1 MNAKNNLE
9 FNVENI
15 FKYKYLIPI
24 YQRNY
29 AWGKDEIEALL
40 EDIKGSKEGYFIGS
54 LVVRE
59 KGEFFE
65 VIDGQQ
71 RLTTLFLI
79 LKYIGVNIAG
89 GLQFEARQKSNETL
103 SKIHKDDDN
112 LVDLPSAEIANGF
125 KFIKE
130 YLEKNK
136 DFNKSKILNAQILRV
151 PVPDDTDLNHFFE
164 IMNTRGEQLEVH
176 QIVKANIL
184 KALDK
189 KDQKIAAFVWDA
201 CTNMDR
207 YVQMNFEK
215 GLRAKIFGDN
225 WDKLCD
231 EERLFEIS
239 LENNS
244 KDSKEADGNSE
255 ERSLREI
262 LQDGNYTSER
272 ITQDEDENIRFSS
285 IINFPNFL
293 LQVNAAISGDIK
305 SEKSINELL
314 YDKNL
319 IYNLK
324 KYYEGDEKT
333 QMAKKFIYNILKF
346 RLLFDKFIIKTDG
359 NDKKDGEKWS
369 LKMIAKKDDNSKFFY
384 KNTFD
389 DANRKLIILQ
399 SCLRITYTSPRTMEW
414 IFTLL
419 KQLDENKTADDM
431 QEILEKHARGK
442 VKDALKQSTSY
453 PTCERIILTY
463 LDYILYRECVISA
476 QDSKIKQKL
485 QNAFKAIGSVNLK
498 NLQEW
503 EFKFRNSI
511 EHFYPQNPSK
521 DSIER
526 MDDETL
532 NSFGNLALVTT
543 SGNSQFSNL
552 APSAKLTMRPNIITQ
567 SLKLIL
573 MSEYIKGNSLDE
585 YREAIKRHGEKMLD
599 ILLSDI
605 KPIDTK

>member
-1 MNAKNNLE
+1 M
-9 FNVENI
+9 
-15 FKYKYLIPI
+15 
-24 YQRNY
+24 
-29 AWGKDEIEALL
+29 
-40 EDIKGSKEGYFIGS
+40 
-54 LVVRE
+54 
-59 KGEFFE
+59 
-65 VIDGQQ
+65 
-71 RLTTLFLI
+71 
-79 LKYIGVNIAG
+79 
-89 GLQFEARQKSNETL
+89 
-103 SKIHKDDDN
+103 
-112 LVDLPSAEIANGF
+112 VDLPSAEIANGF

-189 KDQKIAAFVWDA
+189 KDQKIAALVWDA
-201 CTNMDR
+201 CANMDR

-215 GLRAKIFGDN
+215 SLRAKIFGDN

-255 ERSLREI
+255 ERSLRQI
-262 LQDGNYTSER
+262 LQDGNYTSEK

-389 DANRKLIILQ
+389 DANRKLILLQ

-419 KQLDENKTADDM
+419 KQLDENKTSDDM

-463 LDYILYRECVISA
+463 LDYILYRECVIGA
-476 QDSKIKQKL
+476 KDSKIKQKL